1 MQWQPELFF
10 SGITLADFS
19 GSELVV
25 EGVLTLVFCSVLYA
39 VIGKNTIPALR
50 FDSVDWAGRKRAELE
65 AAWSPMLKG
74 VARLA
79 TAAAPKGTEPLGLW
93 TMSIVQAGEQDSA
106 DVLGVSHAALHI
118 SPGTNVGKNMP
129 KIRQVCRPHILR
141 HHRTR
146 VSALRTCIHFCLALT
161 CVVLR
166 HARSAVC
173 DLPQDARVLSGFRRG
188 RNGHR

>member
-93 TMSIVQAGEQDSA
+93 TMSIVQAGEKDSA
-106 DVLGVSHAALHI
+106 DMLAKSHVAMDMKW
-118 SPGTNVGKNMP
+118 V
-129 KIRQVCRPHILR
+129 
-141 HHRTR
+141 
-146 VSALRTCIHFCLALT
+146 
-161 CVVLR
+161 
-166 HARSAVC
+166 
-173 DLPQDARVLSGFRRG
+173 RG
-188 RNGHR
+188 WKERGHRIRCLNTGRLIRMSTEFYLYTFDLGRFEGPKV